1 VIPYGRQSVSEEDIA
16 AVVEVLRSDFLTQ
29 GPAVARFESEV
40 AAYCKAPFAVAAN
53 SGTSALHIACQ
64 ALGLGPGD
72 WLWTSPNTF
81 VASANCGRYCGA
93 SIDFVD
99 IDPRTYNMDI
109 GLLGRKLAQAQRAGR
124 IPKVVVPVHFGG
136 QSCEM
141 RELWELAGRYGF
153 HVVEDASH
161 ALGADY
167 GGAKVGGCA
176 FSHAAVLSFHPV
188 KLITTGEGGMVMTR
202 DPALAESLRQLRS
215 HGITRERRLFR
226 GEPGGDWYYQQ
237 LQLGFN
243 FRMTDM
249 QAALGA
255 SQMRR
260 LDAFVARRRQL
271 VERYDE
277 RLRGLPLVPPQR
289 SPSGNPCWH
298 LYVVQVDDRARVFE
312 ALRASGI
319 GVNVHYIPVH
329 RQPYYEALGFRRGDF
344 PEAERYYERA
354 ISLPLHPGLSDAQQD
369 HVVEALRRALRA

>member
-1 VIPYGRQSVSEEDIA
+1 MIPYGRQSVSEEDIG

-40 AAYCKAPFAVAAN
+40 AAYCKAPFAVAVN

-93 SIDFVD
+93 SVDFVD
-99 IDPRTYNMDI
+99 IDPRTYNMDVDA
-109 GLLGRKLAQAQRAGR
+109 LARKLADAARAGR
-124 IPKVVVPVHFGG
+124 VPKVVVPVHFAG

-141 RELWELAGRYGF
+141 RELWALAGRYGF
-153 HVVEDASH
+153 RVVEDASH

-167 GGAKVGGCA
+167 AAGKVGCCA

-215 HGITRERRLFR
+215 HGITRDQRLFR
-226 GEPGGDWYYQQ
+226 GASEGDWYYQQ
-237 LQLGFN
+237 LQLGYN
-243 FRMTDM
+243 FRMTDI

-271 VERYDE
+271 AERYDE
-277 RLRGLPLVPPQR
+277 RLRGLPLVLPQR
-289 SPSGNPCWH
+289 SASGNPCWH
-298 LYVVQVDDRARVFE
+298 LYVVQVEGRRRVFE

-319 GVNVHYIPVH
+319 GVNVHYIPAH
-329 RQPYYEALGFRRGDF
+329 RQPYYEALGFKGGDF
-344 PEAERYYERA
+344 PQSERYYERTL
-354 ISLPLHPGLSDAQQD
+354 SLPLHPGLSDAQQD
-369 HVVEALRRALRA
+369 LVVETLRQALRT